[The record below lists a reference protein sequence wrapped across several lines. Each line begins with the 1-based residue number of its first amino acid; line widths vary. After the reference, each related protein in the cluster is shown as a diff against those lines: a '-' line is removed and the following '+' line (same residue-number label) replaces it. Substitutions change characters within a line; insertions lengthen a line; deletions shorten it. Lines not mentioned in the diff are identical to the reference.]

1 MQKEPPSSSSSSFF
15 CRPVKKKK
23 ERIPDMKMISH
34 ALEKKESSH
43 TNTKSSFFSSIVAFC
58 RQNCSALLSK
68 EEERSPSFLF
78 SLSLS
83 VSFPRFVV
91 SREETVREEKEK
103 EKEAGRR
110 LLPVLVKSLG
120 DTRDSDWISQ
130 SRLLLL
136 VFSL

>member
-1 MQKEPPSSSSSSFF
+1 MQKEPPSSSSSFF

-23 ERIPDMKMISH
+23 ERIPLDMKMISH
-34 ALEKKESSH
+34 ALEKKESSN

-130 SRLLLL
+130 SRLL

>member
-1 MQKEPPSSSSSSFF
+1 
-15 CRPVKKKK
+15 
-23 ERIPDMKMISH
+23 MISH
-34 ALEKKESSH
+34 ALEKKESSN

-130 SRLLLL
+130 SRCFFFIA
-136 VFSL
+136 VVRGRGSTFKTRGGIQQSVEKRQSRRH

>member
-23 ERIPDMKMISH
+23 ERIPLDMKMISH

-130 SRLLLL
+130 SRLL

>member
-1 MQKEPPSSSSSSFF
+1 MQKEPPSSSSSSSFF

-23 ERIPDMKMISH
+23 ERIPLDMKMISH

-130 SRLLLL
+130 SRLL

>member
-1 MQKEPPSSSSSSFF
+1 LSSSQ
-15 CRPVKKKK
+15 KK
-23 ERIPDMKMISH
+23 EREDSGYERIKKMISH
-34 ALEKKESSH
+34 ALEKKESSN

-130 SRLLLL
+130 SRLL